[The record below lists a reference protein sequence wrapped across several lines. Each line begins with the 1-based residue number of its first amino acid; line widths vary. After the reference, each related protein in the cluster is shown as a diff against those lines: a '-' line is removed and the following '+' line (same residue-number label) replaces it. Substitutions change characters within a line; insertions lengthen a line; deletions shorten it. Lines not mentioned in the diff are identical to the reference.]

1 MKYLKLFENHN
12 QYYQEISEEE
22 FDESTGF
29 DIEYGEGTTWDPSF
43 IKENWIDFTNGEL
56 NSIKKLLPDENI
68 INRYEYSDW
77 DDNLNYTRAMVI
89 NHTNPK
95 FIPEDDANNWRGTIF
110 IIIKLKDEWFYIFNW
125 DESKKYKCDQ
135 FTGLLEYI
143 KDKFTGYVVE
153 NKTYTKVDNYTKI
166 DDDFASTKVDFD
178 NWDSFNKND
187 IDSIKNNIK
196 CDPELNQE
204 KNEMYINICEGDIL
218 KHKIAIYKFKDEWF
232 LLSDSRG
239 LNHYWCDQIDGVID
253 CLNKI
258 IYNKK

>member
-12 QYYQEISEEE
+12 QYYQEISEGE
-22 FDESTGF
+22 FEESTGF
-29 DIEYGEGTTWDPSF
+29 DIEYGEGTWDPSF
-43 IKENWIDFTNGEL
+43 IRRNWIDFTIEEL
-56 NSIKKLLPDENI
+56 NSIKELLPDDNI
-68 INRYEYSDW
+68 INEYYFDYP
-77 DDNLNYTRAMVI
+77 DLFHRDETGAMIV
-89 NHTNPK
+89 NHSSPN
-95 FIPEDDANNWRGTIF
+95 FVPEEDAHNWRGTIF
-110 IIIKLKDEWFYIFNW
+110 IIIKLKDEWFYISNW

-153 NKTYTKVDNYTKI
+153 NKTYTKVDN
-166 DDDFASTKVDFD
+166 DFAVTNVDFD

-187 IDSIKNNIK
+187 IDVIKNNFKNITYVTQFN
-196 CDPELNQE
+196 EE
-204 KNEMYINICEGDIL
+204 KNEMYINICESDIL
-218 KHKIAIYKFKDEWF
+218 INKIAIYKFKDEWF

-239 LNHYWCDQIDGVID
+239 TNHYWCDQIDGVID